1 VKYLK
6 NFVIPFKGL
15 SIGVHQFG
23 WEIDRRFFEEVENSE
38 IHDAKLS
45 VRLSFELQER
55 MLILQFNIDGFV
67 VVNCDR
73 CLFDLELPV
82 KIDQTVF
89 VKFGEEDLDETE
101 EIIVIPET
109 DYQIDV
115 SRNIYEFVVLSLPMR
130 KVHGEDENGE
140 SLCNVEMLN
149 KMNEYVGEK
158 KVDPRWDKLKNLKL
172 DK

>member
-1 VKYLK
+1 MKYLK

-23 WEIDRRFFEEVENSE
+23 WEIDKKFFEEVENSE

-45 VRLSFELQER
+45 VSLSFEIQER
-55 MLILQFNIDGFV
+55 MFILHFEIDGYV
-67 VVNCDR
+67 VVKCDR
-73 CLFDLELPV
+73 CLYDLKLPV
-82 KIDQTVF
+82 TTDQTLF
-89 VKFGEEDLDETE
+89 VKFGDEDLEETE
-101 EIIVIPET
+101 DIIVIPET

-115 SRNIYEFVVLSLPMR
+115 SRSIYEFVVLSLPMR
-130 KVHGEDENGE
+130 KIHGEDENGK

-149 KMNEYVGEK
+149 KMNEYAGEK
-158 KVDPRWDKLKNLKL
+158 KTDPRWDKLKNLKL

>member
-1 VKYLK
+1 MKYLK

-23 WEIDRRFFEEVENSE
+23 WEIDKKFFEEVENSE

-45 VRLSFELQER
+45 VKLSFEIQER
-55 MLILQFNIDGFV
+55 MFILHYNIGGYV
-67 VVNCDR
+67 VVKCDR
-73 CLFDLELPV
+73 CLYDLEIPV
-82 KIDQTVF
+82 KIDQTIF
-89 VKFGEEDLDETE
+89 VKFGEEVLDETE

-115 SRNIYEFVVLSLPMR
+115 SRNIYEFIVLSLPMR
-130 KVHGEDENGE
+130 KVHDEDENGK

-149 KMNEYVGEK
+149 KVNEYAEK
-158 KVDPRWDKLKNLKL
+158 KKTDPRWDKLKNLKL